1 MIVISLRSKLFS
13 IKCNVELELP
23 NLMRSE
29 LQSSWDNL
37 TRLHQITKET
47 KLLVKTVEEIHQM
60 DKIQAEETRKRQDKI
75 TEETR
80 QRQDKI
86 QTEETR
92 QRQDKIQTE
101 ETRQRQHQD
110 KIQTEEIGQLG
121 VVLVLENHKT

>member
-1 MIVISLRSKLFS
+1 M
-13 IKCNVELELP
+13 ELP
-23 NLMRSE
+23 NLIRSE
-29 LQSSWDNL
+29 LHSSWDNL

-60 DKIQAEETRKRQDKI
+60 DKIQAEETRQRQDKI

-92 QRQDKIQTE
+92 QRQDKITE
-101 ETRQRQHQD
+101 ETRQRQDKITKEIGQIQRQD
-110 KIQTEEIGQLG
+110 KITQIE
-121 VVLVLENHKT
+121 VF